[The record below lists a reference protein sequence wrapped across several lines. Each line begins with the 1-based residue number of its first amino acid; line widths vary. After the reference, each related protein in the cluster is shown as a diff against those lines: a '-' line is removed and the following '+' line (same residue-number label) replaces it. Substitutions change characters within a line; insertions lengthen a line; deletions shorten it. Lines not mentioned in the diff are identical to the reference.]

1 MTGPIDP
8 LRRAQRTPRPA
19 DRRGEERRA
28 AEESAVASA
37 AETPKVP
44 VAVGPVHDH
53 EPKPP
58 VFGPGA
64 FSAQLLGQG
73 GEKRGLR
80 GGPPVLETAR
90 SAYLE
95 AEYLGPLDRRM
106 GKGRITKTEI

>member
-8 LRRAQRTPRPA
+8 LRRAQPTRRTSE
-19 DRRGEERRA
+19 RRGEERRA
-28 AEESAVASA
+28 VEDSAETTG
-37 AETPKVP
+37 AETPKLP

-58 VFGPGA
+58 VFSPGA
-64 FSAQLLGQG
+64 FSAQLLGQS

-80 GGPPVLETAR
+80 GGPPVLQSAR

-95 AEYLGPLDRRM
+95 AEFLGPQDRRM
-106 GKGRITKTEI
+106 RKGRITKTEI